1 MTGDHLVKKGPV
13 PEDFISDVH
22 LILHPEVLG
31 SHSEGLKFVNF

>member
-13 PEDFISDVH
+13 PEDFISDAR

-31 SHSEGLKFVNF
+31 SQPEGLKFC